1 MKLNRRNLIIAA
13 SWLLTACGGQEHAC
27 PVQVEI
33 ISDSPEHRTAYLEAI
48 DYINQETGEFVFTL
62 GEGDIRVYDWDQN
75 GGQARGA
82 HDLAFIGAAWRSVA
96 THELLHLLGITH
108 DDPEMYHTTSVMNPV
123 IGQNNTI
130 KPHHI
135 EHIYDY
141 CGY

>member
-1 MKLNRRNLIIAA
+1 MRHIILLSMLAA
-13 SWLLTACGGQEHAC
+13 GCGTEFVC
-27 PVQVEI
+27 PVKVEI
-33 ISDSPEHRTAYLEAI
+33 ISDSPEHRRAYLEAI

-62 GEGDIRVYDWDQN
+62 GEGDIRVFDWDQP

-82 HDLAFIGAAWRSVA
+82 HDLAFMGPPWRSIA
-96 THELLHLLGITH
+96 THELLHLLGIGH
-108 DDPEMYHTTSVMNPV
+108 DEPGTFHGTSVMHPV
-123 IGQNNTI
+123 IGQDNTI